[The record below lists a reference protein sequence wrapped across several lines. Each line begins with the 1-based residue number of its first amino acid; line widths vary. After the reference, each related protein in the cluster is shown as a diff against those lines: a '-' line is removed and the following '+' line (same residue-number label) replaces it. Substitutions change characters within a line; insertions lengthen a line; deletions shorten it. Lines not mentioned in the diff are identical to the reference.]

1 MKFYCKENKTVYG
14 LTIDCWDPD
23 EGQWMSR
30 SKGDPTPDALADVTS
45 SLPHDRESDVYKI
58 ETKKEFDEIE
68 TYARAMCDEDNKA
81 NRALYGSNAPEWT
94 CEVTSKMSL
103 IKEEQ

>member
-1 MKFYCKENKTVYG
+1 MKFYCEENKTVYG

-30 SKGDPTPDALADVTS
+30 SKGDPTPDTLADVTS
-45 SLPHDRESDVYKI
+45 SLPHDRESDVYEI

-68 TYARAMCDEDNKA
+68 AYAREICGENNEA
-81 NRALYGSNAPEWT
+81 NRALYGNNAPEWA
-94 CEVTSKMSL
+94 CEVTSSQL
-103 IKEEQ
+103 